1 MIAILRWTDY
11 TICNPLNTEKGII
24 SRRPVIKSQIFETP
38 GIVITNTGMFAIA
51 SK

>member
-1 MIAILRWTDY
+1 MPTFPYAPMKIL
-11 TICNPLNTEKGII
+11 
-24 SRRPVIKSQIFETP
+24 RRPVIKSQIFETP